1 MREKEAIQR
10 VMAGESIAKVAR
22 ETGIVRQQLQAWIS
36 GIRHLGVSE
45 IQDES
50 QDCDTELPNGV
61 HCNSCKLTK
70 ELKSELEMLGSQG
83 KTTMPDCSVCEKIS
97 QLESEIERMRDRHC
111 PNCEMMKKEIEALKA
126 SQADTEKLKL
136 SLHSLQTQCKQLQS
150 EMDSKTSETD
160 KLYRCILILSST
172 VAVAVGGA
180 IGAVARLLML

>member
-10 VMAGESIAKVAR
+10 VMAGESISKVAR

-45 IQDES
+45 IQDKP
-50 QDCDTELPNGV
+50 QDSYVVLPNEIQ
-61 HCNSCKLTK
+61 CNNSCT
-70 ELKSELEMLGSQG
+70 LKSELEMIRSQG

-97 QLESEIERMRDRHC
+97 QLESELARMRDRQC
-111 PNCEMMKKEIEALKA
+111 PNCEMMKKEIEVLKV

-136 SLHSLQTQCKQLQS
+136 NLHSLQTQYKQLQS
-150 EMDSKTSETD
+150 EMDSKISEIN

-172 VAVAVGGA
+172 IAVAVGGA
-180 IGAVARLLML
+180 IGAVVRLLIF